1 MVGGPKPI
9 SGTRHPLVSKNDKGA
24 IGFCFEDL
32 KNFAQNLPGSFI
44 DIKQVS
50 NSPLSSGYLGHAI
63 LNHKNLIGSARGG
76 QGRSKYGP
84 ELPPI

>member
-1 MVGGPKPI
+1 MLKKKVAIVEIYVILAYFAYMVGGPKPI

-32 KNFAQNLPGSFI
+32 KNVAQNLPGSFI

-50 NSPLSSGYLGHAI
+50 NPPYHLDI
-63 LNHKNLIGSARGG
+63 LDT
-76 QGRSKYGP
+76 P
-84 ELPPI
+84 F